1 MRGKVWVGW
10 DVPAAAQSARPPHEV
25 INLRAS
31 SIRVCLASSL
41 LAQLPSVRGRCARC
55 TGSFSWGGKGMVVG
69 FGARVVPSTTS
80 NARGAL
86 LWVFGARGDIGAVT
100 PVGHLKVAHWGS
112 WGFWGLEKSS
122 KVMRKSRD
130 DDSFFC
136 FRVSKG
142 IERVTLEKKSRDLNA
157 ISALSRTIS
166 ARSGDR

>member
-1 MRGKVWVGW
+1 ML
-10 DVPAAAQSARPPHEV
+10 SEV
-25 INLRAS
+25 SRSKKNETLSLRC
-31 SIRVCLASSL
+31 V
-41 LAQLPSVRGRCARC
+41 
-55 TGSFSWGGKGMVVG
+55 
-69 FGARVVPSTTS
+69 
-80 NARGAL
+80 
-86 LWVFGARGDIGAVT
+86 
-100 PVGHLKVAHWGS
+100 KVAHWGS

-142 IERVTLEKKSRDLNA
+142 IERVTLEKKSCDLNA

>member
-1 MRGKVWVGW
+1 
-10 DVPAAAQSARPPHEV
+10 
-25 INLRAS
+25 
-31 SIRVCLASSL
+31 
-41 LAQLPSVRGRCARC
+41 
-55 TGSFSWGGKGMVVG
+55 MVVG
-69 FGARVVPSTTS
+69 FGAGVVPSTTS

-142 IERVTLEKKSRDLNA
+142 IERVTLEKKSRNLIA

>member
-1 MRGKVWVGW
+1 MRRHVL
-10 DVPAAAQSARPPHEV
+10 VPGSG
-25 INLRAS
+25 S
-31 SIRVCLASSL
+31 RVEDGLY
-41 LAQLPSVRGRCARC
+41 
-55 TGSFSWGGKGMVVG
+55 
-69 FGARVVPSTTS
+69 
-80 NARGAL
+80 
-86 LWVFGARGDIGAVT
+86 AVT
-100 PVGHLKVAHWGS
+100 VHAAHRVLKVAHWGS

-142 IERVTLEKKSRDLNA
+142 IERVTLEKKSRNLIA

>member
-1 MRGKVWVGW
+1 MEGCSG
-10 DVPAAAQSARPPHEV
+10 H
-25 INLRAS
+25 
-31 SIRVCLASSL
+31 
-41 LAQLPSVRGRCARC
+41 G
-55 TGSFSWGGKGMVVG
+55 WGGWGEKGMVVG
-69 FGARVVPSTTS
+69 FGAGGGPSTTS

>member
-1 MRGKVWVGW
+1 MGTRRTERVECAHRQSSA
-10 DVPAAAQSARPPHEV
+10 VPFEEEQER
-25 INLRAS
+25 
-31 SIRVCLASSL
+31 
-41 LAQLPSVRGRCARC
+41 
-55 TGSFSWGGKGMVVG
+55 KGV
-69 FGARVVPSTTS
+69 
-80 NARGAL
+80 
-86 LWVFGARGDIGAVT
+86 
-100 PVGHLKVAHWGS
+100 KVAHWGS

>member
-1 MRGKVWVGW
+1 M
-10 DVPAAAQSARPPHEV
+10 E
-25 INLRAS
+25 AS
-31 SIRVCLASSL
+31 CKE
-41 LAQLPSVRGRCARC
+41 GR
-55 TGSFSWGGKGMVVG
+55 
-69 FGARVVPSTTS
+69 
-80 NARGAL
+80 
-86 LWVFGARGDIGAVT
+86 
-100 PVGHLKVAHWGS
+100 LKVAHWGS

-142 IERVTLEKKSRDLNA
+142 IERATLEKKSCDLNA